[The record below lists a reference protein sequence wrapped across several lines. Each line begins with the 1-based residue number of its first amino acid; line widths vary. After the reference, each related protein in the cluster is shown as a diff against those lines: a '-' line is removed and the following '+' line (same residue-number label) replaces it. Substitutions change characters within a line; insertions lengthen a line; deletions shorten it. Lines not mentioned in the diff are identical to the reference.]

1 MCSPGLRPAC
11 PGCSGSGLGL
21 PRLLSDLSLSC
32 GRLPHGSFRPLRL
45 AGPFTLRPLVAAHPT
60 RSARLH
66 GTSTMRC
73 LLLQEHQHEL
83 RGTDLGQYI
92 ASGIVI
98 FDLHSQTVKGAQHL
112 DLTSDRTQYRA
123 YAYSAPT
130 LVDLD
135 RDGRLEIVLGTSMV
149 RVAHL
154 RTAAH
159 VGT

>member
-1 MCSPGLRPAC
+1 MSLHIPLTAPTCS
-11 PGCSGSGLGL
+11 S
-21 PRLLSDLSLSC
+21 
-32 GRLPHGSFRPLRL
+32 
-45 AGPFTLRPLVAAHPT
+45 
-60 RSARLH
+60 
-66 GTSTMRC
+66 TSTSMTC

-83 RGTDLGQYI
+83 RGMDLGQYI

-135 RDGRLEIVLGTSMV
+135 QDGRLEIVLGTSMV
-149 RVAHL
+149 RVAL
-154 RTAAH
+154 LKTAVH
-159 VGT
+159 IGT